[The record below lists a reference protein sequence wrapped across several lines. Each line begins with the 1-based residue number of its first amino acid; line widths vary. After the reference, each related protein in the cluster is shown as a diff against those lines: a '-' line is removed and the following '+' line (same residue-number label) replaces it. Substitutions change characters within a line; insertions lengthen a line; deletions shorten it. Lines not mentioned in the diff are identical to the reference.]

1 MDAPKKIQYMDQDEL
16 LDYAASLIETGVDH
30 FQPEI
35 KIACARLADSTLRLA
50 ELRRKFDQ

>member
-1 MDAPKKIQYMDQDEL
+1 MDQDEL